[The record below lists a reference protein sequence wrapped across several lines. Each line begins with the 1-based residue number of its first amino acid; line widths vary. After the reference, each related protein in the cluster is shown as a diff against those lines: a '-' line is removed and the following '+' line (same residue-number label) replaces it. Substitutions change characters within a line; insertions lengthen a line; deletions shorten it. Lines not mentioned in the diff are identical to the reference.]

1 MSVPPATDS
10 APKFV
15 PTPSD
20 LSAAPVTLGSS
31 WLEMANRVL
40 VGLHGNKCSYDTVTW
55 LHCKGIFSPLVCL
68 NTHIVKKCIALKQVK
83 NLTTVFH
90 GHAMVEYCM
99 RYGIMYV

>member
-20 LSAAPVTLGSS
+20 ISAAPVTLGSS
-31 WLEMANRVL
+31 WLETADHVL
-40 VGLHGNKCSYDTVTW
+40 VGLHGNKCSCDTVTW
-55 LHCKGIFSPLVCL
+55 LHCKGISLLWCALIRTLSNKF
-68 NTHIVKKCIALKQVK
+68 IALKQVK
-83 NLTTVFH
+83 KLNNRFH
-90 GHAMVEYCM
+90 GHAMVGYCV